1 MSYPIAKDLLLAQY
15 INTKINHDLI
25 NICGPLNNAIES
37 LNDTNTSKKIREQ
50 SEELI
55 KSCAIEM
62 TSRLKMFREIYGVSY
77 DQNDQANLKKIKDL
91 VKELIGKNTAKIIL
105 DWRLDDTYPSVSD
118 EISKIILVLANLC
131 IKKLIN
137 GGSLIIS
144 TPEDSEMFKVVIS
157 AMGKNI
163 VCNDSQNNLINTNME
178 VEPSINTIEIVY
190 IKYLAKLFNFVINVE
205 QEDNTIKYNIL
216 KVKA

>member
-1 MSYPIAKDLLLAQY
+1 
-15 INTKINHDLI
+15 
-25 NICGPLNNAIES
+25 
-37 LNDTNTSKKIREQ
+37 
-50 SEELI
+50 
-55 KSCAIEM
+55 M